1 MIPDSRPGRA
11 SIGSKPLTVT
21 SPLSEP
27 RDAGLAHHRTLAKHH
42 GEHLAARRVVE
53 DPARGAFFTARK
65 PSPPPLSDQHRRM
78 LEVESSILPE
88 YIAGRGYYTASKL
101 ADVPKVFK
109 GRQRR
114 LGLVIP
120 TYSPSGANG
129 FRLRPNVRISPGR
142 KYEQAAGVGS
152 ILDVHPFNLER
163 VRDPDVELWI
173 TEGEK
178 TADSLASRGECVISI
193 PGVHNFA
200 AKGSAGA
207 EGLPCWE
214 HVPLRGR
221 TVTVVY
227 DSDARTNAGVQLAL
241 ERLVTLLGGRGAN
254 VYIVYLPEV
263 HDG

>member
-1 MIPDSRPGRA
+1 MDSLPHRKATRAGSDLPG
-11 SIGSKPLTVT
+11 
-21 SPLSEP
+21 SPL
-27 RDAGLAHHRTLAKHH
+27 
-42 GEHLAARRVVE
+42 
-53 DPARGAFFTARK
+53 
-65 PSPPPLSDQHRRM
+65 PLSPDDRRM
-78 LEVESSILPE
+78 LEVESSISPE
-88 YIAGRGYYTASKL
+88 YIAGRGYYTASRL
-101 ADVPKVFK
+101 ADVPEVFK

-120 TYSPSGANG
+120 TYSPSGATG
-129 FRLRPNVRISPGR
+129 FRLRPKHRISPGR
-142 KYEQAAGVGS
+142 KYEQPYGVGS

-163 VRDPDVELWI
+163 VRNPRVELWV

-200 AKGSAGA
+200 VKGSEGV
-207 EGLPCWE
+207 EGLPCWT

-241 ERLVTLLGGRGAN
+241 TRLVALL
-254 VYIVYLPEV
+254 
-263 HDG
+263 